1 MTNLPSEGFLD
12 ASYVIIIMQS
22 VSVDLH

>member
-1 MTNLPSEGFLD
+1 M
-12 ASYVIIIMQS
+12 IIMQS